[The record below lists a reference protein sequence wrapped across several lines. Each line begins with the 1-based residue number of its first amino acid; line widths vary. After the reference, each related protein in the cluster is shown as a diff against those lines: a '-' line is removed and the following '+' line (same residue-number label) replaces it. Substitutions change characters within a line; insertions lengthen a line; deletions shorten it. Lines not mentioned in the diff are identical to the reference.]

1 MSSKAISQSEIMRKN
16 IEAVSEMQRK
26 VSESRTMQGR
36 VSDLITDFSG
46 SMAFVYLHAVW
57 FGLWVLLN
65 VGKIHVPYLTE
76 FDPYPFGLLTLVVSL
91 EAIFLSTFVLISQ
104 NRLACASE
112 KRAELDLQVN
122 LLAEQKT
129 TKVIEMLDNIARELD
144 GMSKNF
150 NLKPDP
156 EVEALK
162 VSPEPE
168 EVLQVIESLTSEETK
183 QVKEQVDRVDR
194 AVADVTG
201 EVEAV
206 KSNVRHTSGKL
217 AEVASEVEELKEEIK
232 VKAQTGAHAPIS
244 LN

>member
-1 MSSKAISQSEIMRKN
+1 MSSKVISQSEIMCKN
-16 IEAVSEMQRK
+16 IKAVSEMQRK
-26 VSESRTMQGR
+26 ATESRTLQGR
-36 VSDLITDFSG
+36 ISDLITDFSG
-46 SMAFVYLHAVW
+46 SMSFVYLHAVW

-65 VGKIHVPYLTE
+65 IGKIHVPYLTE

-129 TKVIEMLDNIARELD
+129 TKVIEMLDEIARQLD
-144 GMSKNF
+144 GVSKNF
-150 NLKPDP
+150 NFKHDP
-156 EVEALK
+156 EVDALK
-162 VSPEPE
+162 VSPAPQ
-168 EVLQVIESLTSEETK
+168 EVLRVIENSTMEETK
-183 QVKEQVDRVDR
+183 RVSEKVDRVGR

-206 KSNVRHTSGKL
+206 KSDARKTSGKL
-217 AEVASEVEELKEEIK
+217 AEVVSEVEDLKEEIK
-232 VKAQTGAHAPIS
+232 VRAKTGEHAPI
-244 LN
+244 LLD

>member
-1 MSSKAISQSEIMRKN
+1 MSSEVISQSEIMRKN
-16 IEAVSEMQRK
+16 IRAVSEMQRK
-26 VSESRTMQGR
+26 ATESRTMQGR
-36 VSDLITDFSG
+36 ISDLITDFSG
-46 SMAFVYLHAVW
+46 SMSFVYLHAVW

-129 TKVIEMLDNIARELD
+129 TKVIEMLDDIARQLD
-144 GMSKNF
+144 GMSKHF
-150 NLKPDP
+150 TFKHDP

-162 VSPEPE
+162 VSPEPQ
-168 EVLQVIESLTSEETK
+168 EVLQVIENSTRAETK
-183 QVKEQVDRVDR
+183 KVKEQVEKVDR
-194 AVADVTG
+194 AVSEVTG

-206 KSNVRHTSGKL
+206 KSDARRTSGKL
-217 AEVASEVEELKEEIK
+217 AKVASDVEELKEEIK
-232 VKAQTGAHAPIS
+232 VKAKTGEHAPVS
-244 LN
+244 LR